1 MRSARDPYIVLLHPC
16 VLHFR
21 FTSRFTLCLTL
32 CFTSCSTLCP
42 TSTYGAAQMKSN
54 VRSLAV
60 SRFFKRLRVKVP
72 ASSLTAVAATLAF
85 SACAP
90 TFAQDFD
97 DLRSSNRGGQDVK
110 VMIISMFG
118 PEGQVWLDK
127 LGPWKTISVPGLSPD
142 YPVVHCNRQE
152 ICVMTTGMGHANA
165 AASLMALTFSDKFDL
180 RRTYFMIAGIAGID
194 PIQGTVGSAA
204 WAKYLVDFGIQ
215 WELDAREK
223 PDSWPSGYLGINTKS
238 PSEKP
243 PLDYK
248 TEVFQLNPALADAA
262 YALSKN
268 AVLSDSAEAQAA
280 RAKFGY
286 APANQPPKVIQCDT
300 LGGDTWW
307 SGKYL
312 GERARDWTKLLTD
325 GKGVYCTTQ
334 QEDNA
339 TYEALKR
346 AASAHKV
353 DLNRVAAVR
362 TGSDFDRPYDGQTA
376 SDNLLNYAAQG
387 GFAPAIENLY
397 RAGNPLV
404 QDIATHWGEWRE
416 GVPQR

>member
-1 MRSARDPYIVLLHPC
+1 MVPRALTRRARDPVPHPFAC
-16 VLHFR
+16 FS
-21 FTSRFTLCLTL
+21 SRSPF
-32 CFTSCSTLCP
+32 
-42 TSTYGAAQMKSN
+42 TYGAAQMKSI
-54 VRSLAV
+54 
-60 SRFFKRLRVKVP
+60 LR
-72 ASSLTAVAATLAF
+72 SSLDLLLRSTRIRPRIVPRIPALSLSAAAAALLF
-85 SACAP
+85 SACEP
-90 TFAQDFD
+90 TFAQASDSD
-97 DLRSSNRGGQDVK
+97 NDHGHGQPVK

-127 LGPWKTISVPGLSPD
+127 LGPWKAIHVAGLSPD
-142 YPVVHCNRQE
+142 YPVVNCNRQE
-152 ICVMTTGMGHANA
+152 ICVMTTSMGHANA

-194 PIQGTVGSAA
+194 PMQGTLGSAA

-223 PDSWPSGYLGINTKS
+223 PDSWPSGFIGINTKG
-238 PSEKP
+238 PADKP

-248 TEVFQLNPALADAA
+248 TEVFRLNPDLADAA

-268 AVLSDSAEAQAA
+268 VVLSDSPEAQAA
-280 RAKFGY
+280 RVKFSY

-300 LGGDTWW
+300 LAGDTWW
-307 SGKYL
+307 SGKYI

-339 TYEALKR
+339 TYEALSR
-346 AASAHKV
+346 AASVHRV

-362 TGSDFDRPYDGQTA
+362 SGSDFDRPYDGQSA

-404 QDIATHWGEWRE
+404 QEIATHWAEWRD
-416 GVPQR
+416 GVPQH